1 MTPYEKGKRVGIA
14 IGWHKG
20 GSKAWEANWVND
32 IAHGLCR
39 EWYVGGKALRNEK
52 TYVKGKLQGKET
64 WWYEH
69 GQKSHETIW
78 VQGRRHGITSNWYE
92 DGSKMDETNYANNKR
107 HGRKISWYE
116 GGKQKAYEVLFHE
129 GLQVG
134 FQEWDEKG
142 TPIQ

>member
-1 MTPYEKGKRVGIA
+1 M
-14 IGWHKG
+14 
-20 GSKAWEANWVND
+20 N
-32 IAHGLCR
+32 
-39 EWYVGGKALRNEK
+39 
-52 TYVKGKLQGKET
+52 GKLQGKET

-69 GQKSHETIW
+69 GQKSHETTW
-78 VQGRRHGITSNWYE
+78 VQGRRHGLTSNWYE

-134 FQEWDEKG
+134 FQEWDVNG